1 LSTYHITHTHSS
13 ENCFSGNDEI
23 MSLWKQ
29 IENNAQNNNVEI
41 KFFKVNPTEHIFFIL
56 LETDDYSNI
65 EKTIGQCKKTADF
78 TITPVIDSMP
88 VAATSTVLILR
99 SILDFR
105 RVRSLARS
113 LRLRAWKKAIA
124 SSIALLTFRPVE
136 RRS

>member
-1 LSTYHITHTHSS
+1 LKKINFQEFKLSTYHITHTHSS

-65 EKTIGQCKKTADF
+65 EKTIGQCKKTGVF
-78 TITPVIDSMP
+78 SITPVIDWS
-88 VAATSTVLILR
+88 VGSKLN
-99 SILDFR
+99 
-105 RVRSLARS
+105 
-113 LRLRAWKKAIA
+113 
-124 SSIALLTFRPVE
+124 E
-136 RRS
+136 E